1 MKNKTLLVIGSVCFL
16 LGAFILGIKFYK
28 SEEAKT
34 VAAKAETNMNIFVKD
49 YSPKLGREGA
59 KVVLV
64 EFFDPEC
71 ESCREFYPFVK
82 MLMNQ
87 YEGEIQLVLRYAPFH
102 PNSKFIVK
110 ILEAT
115 RLQNRYFEALE
126 TLYQNQP
133 QWASHHDPKPELVW
147 GYLEAAG
154 IDIAKVKEDMN
165 SPEIQKIIDQ
175 DMKDGQELGVRM
187 TPTFF
192 VNGKPLDSFGYDQ
205 LESAVKEAFENQN

>member
-28 SEEAKT
+28 SEQAKD
-34 VAAKAETNMNIFVKD
+34 VAVKAETNMNIFVKD
-49 YSPKLGREGA
+49 YSPKLGSEKA

-71 ESCREFYPFVK
+71 ESCREFYPYVK
-82 MLMNQ
+82 MLMDQ
-87 YEGEIQLVLRYAPFH
+87 HQGDIQLVLRYAPFH

-110 ILEAT
+110 ILEAS

-126 TLYQNQP
+126 TLYENQP

-175 DMKDGQELGVRM
+175 DIKDGQDLGVRM

-192 VNGKPLDSFGYDQ
+192 VNGRPLDQFGYEQ
-205 LESAVKEAFENQN
+205 LGDAVKAALEAQ

>member
-16 LGAFILGIKFYK
+16 LGAFILGVKFYK
-28 SEEAKT
+28 GEEAKT
-34 VAAKAETNMNIFVKD
+34 VAAVAEKNMNIFVKD
-49 YSPKLGREGA
+49 YSPKLGRDGA

-87 YEGEIQLVLRYAPFH
+87 YEGNIQLVLRYAPFH

-133 QWASHHDPKPELVW
+133 LWASHHDPKPELVW

-175 DMKDGQELGVRM
+175 DIQDGRELGVRM

-192 VNGKPLDSFGYDQ
+192 VNGEPLQSFGYDQ
-205 LESAVKEAFENQN
+205 LGDAVKAAMDK

>member
-1 MKNKTLLVIGSVCFL
+1 MKNKTLLVIGSVCFI
-16 LGAFILGIKFYK
+16 LGAFILGVKFYK
-28 SEEAKT
+28 GEEAKS
-34 VAAKAETNMNIFVKD
+34 VAAKAETNTNIFVKD
-49 YSPKLGREGA
+49 HSPKLGREGA

-110 ILEAT
+110 ILEAS

-165 SPEIQKIIDQ
+165 SPEIQNIIDQ
-175 DMKDGQELGVRM
+175 DIQDGRELGVRM

-192 VNGKPLDSFGYDQ
+192 VNGKPLQNFGYDQ
-205 LESAVKEAFENQN
+205 LADMIKVEMEAK